1 MSQERTVVAG
11 GEASVVADG
20 MRIDWDVP
28 IEMDDGLILRADVY
42 RPVEEGVYPVIM
54 TLGPYAKGL
63 PFQTG
68 YAGMWNILEAKHPD
82 VTAGSTNKYQN
93 WETVDPEK
101 WVPDGYACVRVDS
114 RGAGRSPGYLD
125 VYSPR
130 ENLDYYHCIE
140 WAAVQPWSNG
150 KIGLLGI
157 SYYAVNQWLVAQ
169 LKPPH
174 LVAMCPWEGYQDFYR
189 DCNRHGGIL
198 NTFMPEWFP
207 VQVMSVQYGN
217 GSEGVNPNSGERV
230 VAGEPLSDEELARN
244 RSDLPNELRGR
255 ELDDRWYRDRSADL
269 PEITVPLLSA
279 GNWAHSLHSRGN
291 FEGFRSVSSEQKWLE
306 VHGLEHWTEFY
317 TDYGVALQKRFFGH
331 FLKGEDTGWDEQP
344 PVFLNLRRVDGTFLQ
359 RAEQEWPLA
368 RTQWTKLYLDPEA
381 MTFRDAPAGSA
392 DTPFE
397 ALGSGLNFFT
407 EPLEAETEI
416 TGPLAA
422 KLYVSSSTVDAD
434 VFIAFRVLRP
444 DGTDVTFVSAQDPQG
459 VPTSGWLRASHRKLD
474 EERTLPYRPYHTHDE
489 KQPLTPGETV
499 ELDIEIWPTSVI
511 VPPGHRFGI
520 SILGRD
526 FLFEGDGPWPQI
538 YGIDMRG
545 NGIFYH
551 NDPSDR
557 PESIFGGTTTLH
569 SGETHPSHLL
579 VPIIPAAD

>member
-1 MSQERTVVAG
+1 MSQETTVVDQGAS
-11 GEASVVADG
+11 SVVADG

-28 IEMDDGLILRADVY
+28 IEMDDGIVLWADVY
-42 RPVEEGVYPVIM
+42 RPIEEGAYPVIM

-68 YAGMWNILEAKHPD
+68 YAGMWNILEQKYPD
-82 VTAGSTNKYQN
+82 VSAGSTNKYQN

-101 WVPDGYACVRVDS
+101 WVPDGYVCVRVDS

-150 KIGLLGI
+150 KVGLLGI

-169 LKPPH
+169 MQPPH
-174 LVAMCPWEGYQDFYR
+174 LTAMCPWEGYQDFYR

-217 GSEGVNPNSGERV
+217 GSTGVNPNSGELI
-230 VAGEPLSDEELARN
+230 VAGEALSDEELARN
-244 RSDLPNELRGR
+244 RSDLPNELRQR
-255 ELDDRWYRDRSADL
+255 ELDDGWYRDRSADL
-269 PEITVPLLSA
+269 PRITVPLLSA

-291 FEGFRSVSSEQKWLE
+291 FEGYLSVSSEQKWLE

-331 FLKGEDTGWDEQP
+331 FLKDEDTGWNEQP
-344 PVFLNLRRVDGTFLQ
+344 PVFLNLRKVDGTFLQ

-368 RTQWTKLYLDPEA
+368 RTRWTELYLDPVRGS
-381 MTFRDAPAGSA
+381 FGDAAGEDRSTA
-392 DTPFE
+392 FE
-397 ALGSGLNFFT
+397 ALGDGLDFFT
-407 EPLEAETEI
+407 EPLEEETEI

-422 KLYVSSSTVDAD
+422 KLFVSSSTTDAD
-434 VFIAFRVLRP
+434 IFIAFRVLRP
-444 DGTDVTFVSAQDPQG
+444 DGSDVTFVSAQDPKG

-474 EERTLPYRPYHTHDE
+474 PEKTLPYRPWHTHDE
-489 KQPLTPGETV
+489 KQPLTPGDPV
-499 ELDIEIWPTSVI
+499 ELDVEIWPTSVI
-511 VPPGHRFGI
+511 VPAGYRFGL
-520 SILGRD
+520 SLRGQD
-526 FLFEGDGPWPQI
+526 FLFQGEGPWAQI

-551 NDPSDR
+551 NDSSDR
-557 PESIFGGTTTLH
+557 PADVFGGTTTLYT
-569 SGETHPSHLL
+569 GAAFPSHLL
-579 VPIIPAAD
+579 VPIIPPA